1 MWKKVL
7 SILGSIVVLIAAIVG
22 GQIGKEVAKSAFSPS
37 KPTQQQIEETLIE
50 GFNRAAEQSNR
61 LGPRMVD
68 EDTRWDTTIVG
79 PGTRITYYYSFPRY
93 SSRDITTVWLDTNW
107 KPIVKNQVCT
117 NKDMRT
123 VLPYGATYVY
133 VYRGNDGAEITRFI
147 FKRDDCNLPSAP

>member
-107 KPIVKNQVCT
+107 KPIVK
-117 NKDMRT
+117 K
-123 VLPYGATYVY
+123 
-133 VYRGNDGAEITRFI
+133 
-147 FKRDDCNLPSAP
+147 